1 MVRSNALWMW
11 VALAVAACAGL
22 ASPAAAIVQGRD
34 EPALA
39 RHAVMVLGDR
49 GSFCT
54 GVVLSPTV
62 VMTAGHCVAGASAW
76 RIYFKDA
83 AGTGV
88 MLEPRTVTVHP
99 GYDANAVKSRRPSI
113 DLAMLRLAEPLP
125 SALQPASLAEANGAG
140 AGQKLSLAGQTLSVA
155 GYGVSIERD
164 PKTGG
169 RFRAADLGVVE
180 PYGPSRI
187 LVWLSDPALKT
198 SAGKPGSGACSGDSG
213 GPIFGADRSVVA
225 LTVWAEGAG
234 KTGCGALTQGLL
246 IAPQRSWIDGVM
258 RAWEP

>member
-1 MVRSNALWMW
+1 MGRRQPGSDPGTTHASVTRASRRRAWSGGIAQTATRAMQPQVEAVGTGGEGMVRSNALWMW

-54 GVVLSPTV
+54 GVVL
-62 VMTAGHCVAGASAW
+62 TAGHCVAGASAW

-113 DLAMLRLAEPLP
+113 DLAM
-125 SALQPASLAEANGAG
+125 
-140 AGQKLSLAGQTLSVA
+140 
-155 GYGVSIERD
+155 
-164 PKTGG
+164 
-169 RFRAADLGVVE
+169 
-180 PYGPSRI
+180 
-187 LVWLSDPALKT
+187 
-198 SAGKPGSGACSGDSG
+198 
-213 GPIFGADRSVVA
+213 
-225 LTVWAEGAG
+225 
-234 KTGCGALTQGLL
+234 
-246 IAPQRSWIDGVM
+246 
-258 RAWEP
+258 

>member
-198 SAGKPGSGACSGDSG
+198 SAGK
-213 GPIFGADRSVVA
+213 
-225 LTVWAEGAG
+225 AG
-234 KTGCGALTQGLL
+234 IRRL
-246 IAPQRSWIDGVM
+246 QR
-258 RAWEP
+258 R

>member
-62 VMTAGHCVAGASAW
+62 VITAGHCVAGASAW

-164 PKTGG
+164 PRPAAASAPPISVSSSLTDQSHPRLAVRPRPEDVRRQGG
-169 RFRAADLGVVE
+169 IRRL
-180 PYGPSRI
+180 
-187 LVWLSDPALKT
+187 
-198 SAGKPGSGACSGDSG
+198 
-213 GPIFGADRSVVA
+213 
-225 LTVWAEGAG
+225 
-234 KTGCGALTQGLL
+234 
-246 IAPQRSWIDGVM
+246 QR
-258 RAWEP
+258 R

>member
-1 MVRSNALWMW
+1 MMGAFSRWTW
-11 VALAVAACAGL
+11 VGLAMAACTGL
-22 ASPAAAIVQGRD
+22 VSPAQAIVQGRD

-76 RIYFKDA
+76 RVYYKDA
-83 AGTGV
+83 SGTGV

-99 GYDANAVKSRRPSI
+99 GYDANAVKSRRSSI
-113 DLAMLRLAEPLP
+113 DLALLRLAEPLP
-125 SALQPASLAEANGAG
+125 SAFQPAPLADANGAA
-140 AGQKLSLAGQTLSVA
+140 AGQKLSLAGQTLAVA
-155 GYGVSIERD
+155 GYGVSIEKD

-187 LVWLSDPALKT
+187 LVWLTDPALKT
-198 SAGKPGSGACSGDSG
+198 AAGKPGSGACNGDSG
-213 GPIFGADRSVVA
+213 GPIFGGDGSVVA

-258 RAWEP
+258 KGWGQ

>member
-99 GYDANAVKSRRPSI
+99 GYDANAVKSRRPLDRSRN
-113 DLAMLRLAEPLP
+113 APPCRA
-125 SALQPASLAEANGAG
+125 AAFGLQPASLAKPMAQALGRSSRSRDRPCRSRATASASSG
-140 AGQKLSLAGQTLSVA
+140 IPRPAAASAPPISVSSSLTDPVA
-155 GYGVSIERD
+155 S
-164 PKTGG
+164 
-169 RFRAADLGVVE
+169 
-180 PYGPSRI
+180 S
-187 LVWLSDPALKT
+187 
-198 SAGKPGSGACSGDSG
+198 SGC
-213 GPIFGADRSVVA
+213 P
-225 LTVWAEGAG
+225 T
-234 KTGCGALTQGLL
+234 
-246 IAPQRSWIDGVM
+246 P
-258 RAWEP
+258 P